1 MRTCVPIREMKDTAR
16 FSRLVEE
23 AKEPV
28 SVTRNGYSHLV
39 VMTAEAYQAL
49 EEQLAEAELLVKIA
63 QAEADI
69 ASNRLVDGQAH
80 LAALHEKYDY

>member
-1 MRTCVPIREMKDTAR
+1 
-16 FSRLVEE
+16 
-23 AKEPV
+23 
-28 SVTRNGYSHLV
+28 
-39 VMTAEAYQAL
+39 MTAEAYQAL

-69 ASNRLVDGQAH
+69 ANNRLVDGQAH